1 MSEGHVVTA
10 RQVKNA
16 ANNVVKAMLVMN
28 KLSFQFNKQQE
39 EEGEEPEAKPKAEKK
54 KKESKKREAPE
65 IAEKKEEKKKEK
77 KEKPEGWLCSG
88 NVAEGTPCELS
99 EEKQE
104 YPGSGTR
111 YKGETHNVC
120 KVCKKAVE
128 KARAAEK
135 KKE

>member
-39 EEGEEPEAKPKAEKK
+39 EEGEEPEAKVEK
-54 KKESKKREAPE
+54 KKESKKREASE

-77 KEKPEGWLCSG
+77 KQKPEGWLCSG

>member
-39 EEGEEPEAKPKAEKK
+39 EEGEEPEAKVEK

-65 IAEKKEEKKKEK
+65 SQKEEKKEEKKKEK